1 MGKHIVAQRRGH
13 GSLTYQS
20 PSHRHLSEIKHLSDG
35 NYTVFDIVQAP
46 GRNAPILSLKNEKNE
61 INYMIA
67 FNGAFK
73 GQKLYAGEMGN
84 SNPGTTTT
92 LSKID
97 DGTYV
102 YNIENHPGD
111 GGKFCRTAGSSGLI
125 ISHGN
130 YVSVKLPSGKTR
142 ELNPN
147 CHATVGVVAGS
158 GARDIPILK
167 AGRHIKY
174 LQSKAK
180 RAYTVRGVAMNA
192 VNHPHGGG
200 NHQHVGGP
208 STVARGSPPGA
219 KVGRLSPK
227 RRDKKW

>member
-20 PSHRHLSEIKHLSDG
+20 PSHRHVTDIKHPRDG
-35 NYTVFDIVQAP
+35 SYKIDDIIQAP
-46 GRNAPILSLKNEKNE
+46 GRNAPLLLLKNEKNE
-61 INYMIA
+61 TNYMLA
-67 FNGAFK
+67 FNGAYI
-73 GQKLYAGEMGN
+73 GQDLKIGSEGN
-84 SNPGTTTT
+84 SVTGTTTH

-97 DGTYV
+97 DGSYV
-102 YNIENHPGD
+102 YNIESMPGD
-111 GGKFCRTAGSSGLI
+111 GGKFCRTAGSAGLI

-130 YVSVKLPSGKTR
+130 SVSIKLPSGNTK
-142 ELNPN
+142 EFNPR
-147 CHATVGVVAGS
+147 CRATVGVVAGS

-167 AGRHIKY
+167 AGNHIKY
-174 LQSKAK
+174 LKSKAK
-180 RAYTVRGVAMNA
+180 KPYTVRGVAMNA

-227 RRDKKW
+227 RRNKKW

>member
-20 PSHRHLSEIKHLSDG
+20 PSHRHLSEIKHLKDG
-35 NYTVFDIVQAP
+35 NYKVADIIQAP
-46 GRNAPILSLKNEKNE
+46 GRTAPVLSLKNEKNE
-61 INYMIA
+61 VNYMIA

-73 GQKLYAGEMGN
+73 GQDIHVGN
-84 SNPGTTTT
+84 DEKVVEGTTSS
-92 LSKID
+92 LSKIA
-97 DGTYV
+97 DGAYV
-102 YNIENHPGD
+102 YNIENMPGD
-111 GGKFCRTAGSSGLI
+111 GGKFCRTAGSAGLI
-125 ISHGN
+125 ISHGET
-130 YVSVKLPSGKTR
+130 VSIKLPSGKTK

-147 CHATVGVVAGS
+147 CRATVGSVAGS
-158 GARDIPILK
+158 GARDMPILK
-167 AGRHIKY
+167 AGTHIKF

-180 RAYTVRGVAMNA
+180 RPYSVRGVAMNA

-219 KVGRLSPK
+219 KVGRLSPQ
-227 RRDKKW
+227 RRNKKW

>member
-92 LSKID
+92 L
-97 DGTYV
+97 
-102 YNIENHPGD
+102 
-111 GGKFCRTAGSSGLI
+111 
-125 ISHGN
+125 
-130 YVSVKLPSGKTR
+130 
-142 ELNPN
+142 
-147 CHATVGVVAGS
+147 
-158 GARDIPILK
+158 
-167 AGRHIKY
+167 
-174 LQSKAK
+174 
-180 RAYTVRGVAMNA
+180 
-192 VNHPHGGG
+192 
-200 NHQHVGGP
+200 
-208 STVARGSPPGA
+208 
-219 KVGRLSPK
+219 
-227 RRDKKW
+227 